1 MNKIVAVD
9 CYLSHNL
16 GDDLFLFT
24 LLKRYPNVMF
34 NVNADCSYGYLT
46 HDFNNANLVISGS
59 NSDSG
64 SLLLKMKRYC
74 SNICEYLTELHN
86 ADALVTIGGSL
97 YMENENRTLRAVV
110 AEKRRFF
117 RDKRN
122 ARKAA
127 KYYVLG
133 ANFGP
138 FYSKRYLSFYKK
150 FFSNY
155 CQDVC
160 FRDRYSASLFSDVS
174 NVRYAPDILFNV
186 ELPKVVRRKKLFI
199 SVVDLNQVNKFK
211 NLSKKRLAYD
221 QLIMK
226 YIRKYDHLGYDI
238 VLCSFSCPEGDEYAV
253 RRLMQCAK
261 SERIAVRTLY
271 YWNNIQEVLTELASS
286 NTVIGTRFHAVI
298 LGLLAGAEVLPI
310 MYSNKTGYVLDDLGF
325 DMAHAIDLKSENW
338 MHYGHK
344 LPNPIAWNVSSSV
357 VASAEQFSA
366 LDTFLGE

>member
-1 MNKIVAVD
+1 MWLLIAT
-9 CYLSHNL
+9 YLIIL
-16 GDDLFLFT
+16 ATIYFLFT

-174 NVRYAPDILFNV
+174 NVRYAP
-186 ELPKVVRRKKLFI
+186 
-199 SVVDLNQVNKFK
+199 
-211 NLSKKRLAYD
+211 
-221 QLIMK
+221 
-226 YIRKYDHLGYDI
+226 GY
-238 VLCSFSCPEGDEYAV
+238 
-253 RRLMQCAK
+253 
-261 SERIAVRTLY
+261 
-271 YWNNIQEVLTELASS
+271 
-286 NTVIGTRFHAVI
+286 
-298 LGLLAGAEVLPI
+298 PI
-310 MYSNKTGYVLDDLGF
+310 
-325 DMAHAIDLKSENW
+325 
-338 MHYGHK
+338 
-344 LPNPIAWNVSSSV
+344 
-357 VASAEQFSA
+357 
-366 LDTFLGE
+366 